1 MLRSADFQLRHDWH
15 SLIDANKTMAEYA
28 HVFYPHAD
36 DLVKYQRAVAA
47 DLNIVYDTSVLGT
60 EWEASAHASAHGSQE
75 GKTAGTTAGT
85 TAGGV
90 HRVTTDKGAW
100 TGDHLIVAT
109 GYRMRDPP
117 KCLTRPG
124 VPWTFATYVGAS
136 AGLLE

>member
-1 MLRSADFQLRHDWH
+1 MVSVLCDRSADFQLRHDWH

-60 EWEASAHASAHGSQE
+60 EWVRAAEAPAHASAHRSEE
-75 GKTAGTTAGT
+75 GKTAGTA
-85 TAGGV
+85 AGGV

-124 VPWTFATYVGAS
+124 VPWTFATYVG
-136 AGLLE
+136 